1 MSSVE
6 EKRSSLV
13 LGRDEKHQNS
23 SSQVRMK
30 FSLKHTIV
38 IVMFH
43 GFSPAGSCNISPK
56 RSPVTLSCWMHR
68 GETTST
74 SNRKDTMNGTSI
86 SVNLK
91 SFMDVSLHSFL
102 HVFKCT
108 SFTNLKKK
116 IYFGYRGS
124 TTSVFSVYPADTSRR
139 RSPGA
144 AVLGRRKENHVRDQL
159 GKTRDVTSYNLRAI
173 AI

>member
-108 SFTNLKKK
+108 SFTKLKK
-116 IYFGYRGS
+116 INSILGI
-124 TTSVFSVYPADTSRR
+124 ADPLPQFLVSIPPTRADAEAQVR
-139 RSPGA
+139 LYWVA
-144 AVLGRRKENHVRDQL
+144 AKRI
-159 GKTRDVTSYNLRAI
+159 T
-173 AI
+173 